1 MIRIAACLLLFCSVA
16 VSEDESYPTHPD
28 MLPKDGV
35 PQGKVTRGTFDE
47 SSVFPGTTREYGV
60 YVPAQYDGSKS
71 AALMVFQDGMA
82 YMKVVPTM
90 FDNLIDSG
98 DMPVTIGLFVNPGI
112 VPAAHEKAQ
121 PRYNRSFE
129 FDTVDGRYA
138 KFLLEEL
145 MPVALKGL
153 NITDDPNLRGSVGA
167 STGGIA
173 AFTLAWERPDQFR
186 RVFSQVGTYV
196 GLRGGNELPVLVRKT
211 EPKPIRVF
219 LQSGTNDND
228 LYCGSWWA
236 ANEDMLS
243 ALTWAGYEVNH
254 EWGDGGHNRKH
265 GYAIFPDVMRWLWGG
280 WETEPVI
287 SNHPV
292 ADRKQ
297 STGENFLVEGEDWEL
312 VSEGHLF
319 TEGPAVNE
327 NGELFFTDL
336 EGSKIWRVGKDG
348 NETLFK
354 DKTGGTNGLAFA
366 PDGKTLYGCQR
377 VPGRLV
383 SWDIETGEVS
393 VHVEDVRPNDV
404 VVAHD
409 GTVYFSNPGKKEVWV
424 IPPGEEARVA
434 ASEYSG
440 VNGVLL
446 SVDQSLV
453 FGADYPGRF
462 VWSGQR
468 KTDGTLAYNQPYF
481 HLHLPPA
488 SLDIRSHADG
498 MAMSREGWLLVATSL
513 GVQICDQPGRVNF
526 IIPQPLGER
535 HPSNVFLFENTL
547 YATCGTKVFKRKI
560 KLTGAPAWEPPG
572 NPGKPQL

>member
-186 RVFSQVGTYV
+186 RVFSQVGSYV

-254 EWGDGGHNRKH
+254 DWGDGGHNRKH

-498 MAMSREGWLLVATSL
+498 MAMSREGWLLVATSM

>member
-28 MLPKDGV
+28 MLSKDGV
-35 PQGKVTRGTFDE
+35 PQGKVTSGTFDE

-60 YVPAQYDGSKS
+60 YVPAQYDGSKP

-90 FDNLIDSG
+90 FDNMIHSG
-98 DMPVTIGLFVNPGI
+98 DMPVTIGLFVNPGV
-112 VPAAHEKAQ
+112 VPAAHEGAQ

-186 RVFSQVGTYV
+186 RVFSQVGTYI

-265 GYAIFPDVMRWLWGG
+265 GYAIFPDVMRWLWEG
-280 WETEPVI
+280 WGTEPVI
-287 SNHPV
+287 RNRPV

-297 STGENFLVEGEDWEL
+297 STAGHFLVEGEDWEL

-327 NGELFFTDL
+327 DGELFFTDL
-336 EGSKIWRVGKDG
+336 EGSKIWRVGKEG

-393 VHVEDVRPNDV
+393 VHVENVRPNDV

-424 IPPGEEARVA
+424 IPPGKEARVA

>member
-35 PQGKVTRGTFDE
+35 PQGKVTHGTFDE